1 MWPDCVRIHLIPPK
15 KLKLGVP
22 WIVIIKGY
30 SILPL
35 LTSWALLLKSL
46 ILNLNKTQGKP
57 LDKSEIDELVN
68 LKISYMSNIYK
79 NTDKVLFRSDLKEIV
94 ETLTDIVQGK
104 ESTSKI
110 GYMTIESFQALDFI
124 VIIFSVME
132 DYIVVENI
140 T

>member
-1 MWPDCVRIHLIPPK
+1 MGPDCVRIHLIPPK

-35 LTSWALLLKSL
+35 LTSWALLLKSF

-68 LKISYMSNIYK
+68 LNINDMSNIYK
-79 NTDKVLFRSDLKEIV
+79 RSNFLK
-94 ETLTDIVQGK
+94 K
-104 ESTSKI
+104 
-110 GYMTIESFQALDFI
+110 
-124 VIIFSVME
+124 
-132 DYIVVENI
+132 
-140 T
+140 